1 MIILRFVEW
10 SECYSIVPPLTRYV
24 HTRCR
29 TPWRQSATTTTTT
42 APQGFSLPPLSAMSW
57 APRCSFVLVLVLFLV
72 LFLVLVLVLVL
83 PESFK
88 NFSLQNLGEILSE
101 REAIAE
107 AMHHR

>member
-1 MIILRFVEW
+1 
-10 SECYSIVPPLTRYV
+10 
-24 HTRCR
+24 
-29 TPWRQSATTTTTT
+29 
-42 APQGFSLPPLSAMSW
+42 MSW

-107 AMHHR
+107 AMHHRYKIIFIIRTIFQAVIKL